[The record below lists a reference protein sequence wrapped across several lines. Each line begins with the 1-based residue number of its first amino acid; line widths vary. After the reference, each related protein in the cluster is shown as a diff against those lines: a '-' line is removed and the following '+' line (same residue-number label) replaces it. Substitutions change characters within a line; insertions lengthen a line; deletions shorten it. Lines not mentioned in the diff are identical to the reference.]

1 MKWILF
7 FFGGFVFNSTKN
19 GISDH
24 LISLEKILTDTDINK
39 NTNKNNTKSGGYDDR
54 FQDNHDVD
62 YKNLNQIRINIQR
75 KSLLDMLQNNKI
87 SEKEKELAAI
97 NYLDENKLSKYAPD
111 LFSGGLLDDWT

>member
-7 FFGGFVFNSTKN
+7 FFGGIRFHSTKN
-19 GISDH
+19 GISH
-24 LISLEKILTDTDINK
+24 SLEKILTNTDIDK
-39 NTNKNNTKSGGYDDR
+39 NKNNTKSGGYDER
-54 FQDNHDVD
+54 FPDNHDVD

-97 NYLDENKLSKYAPD
+97 NYLDGNKLSKYAPD

>member
-24 LISLEKILTDTDINK
+24 LISLEKILTDT
-39 NTNKNNTKSGGYDDR
+39 NKNNTKSGEYDDS
-54 FQDNHDVD
+54 FPHNHDID

>member
-19 GISDH
+19 GISD
-24 LISLEKILTDTDINK
+24 SLEKILIDRDTDINK
-39 NTNKNNTKSGGYDDR
+39 EKHKNNTKSGGYDDR
-54 FQDNHDVD
+54 FPHNHDID

>member
-7 FFGGFVFNSTKN
+7 FFGGIVFNSTKN
-19 GISDH
+19 GISH
-24 LISLEKILTDTDINK
+24 SLEKILTDT
-39 NTNKNNTKSGGYDDR
+39 NKNNTKSDGYDDR
-54 FQDNHDVD
+54 FPHNHDVD

-87 SEKEKELAAI
+87 SKKEKELAAI